1 MPSLI
6 LIDTHVLL
14 WSVAGADVGSDAHA
28 AMDEVQSSGRLCVS
42 AVSAWELG
50 MLTAKNR
57 IALPDPLETWWPD
70 AISEGALVVL
80 PISAEIALAATRLP
94 GAFHSDPADRFLV
107 ATARHHDMPL
117 VTADKRILAY
127 AKAGHVK
134 AIRAR

>member
-14 WSVAGADVGSDAHA
+14 WSVDGGPILPAARATMQVAGNDGA
-28 AMDEVQSSGRLCVS
+28 LCVS

-50 MLTAKNR
+50 VLTAKKR
-57 IALPDPLETWWPD
+57 MALSSDLEAWWLK
-70 AISEGALVVL
+70 AISVNELVVL
-80 PISAEIALAATRLP
+80 PIDAQIAIAATRLP
-94 GAFHSDPADRFLV
+94 GEFHADPADRFLV

-127 AKAGHVK
+127 AKAGHMK